1 MNSLTNH
8 PDFVAVTTMT
18 WQQHVKAAVRSAAD
32 LRRIL
37 DLPTHHQ
44 TDLAGERQFATFA
57 PLPFVAR
64 MRPRDES
71 DPLLRQVLPTH
82 EESQLAAGYSDDP
95 NRESHCVAAPGILQ
109 KYPGR
114 MLLIAAKTCAV
125 NCRYCFR
132 RAFPYQSAPT
142 SLDEWSKALA
152 ALENDPS
159 IHEVILS
166 GGEPLINEDHR
177 LAWLIDRIEQFP
189 HVRRLRIHSRFPI
202 VIPQRVTESLIEILS
217 RARLPITFVVH
228 SNHAQE
234 LGDDVGQA
242 LAALRSVP
250 RLLLLN
256 QSVLLKG
263 INDSVQALSDLSWRL
278 LELGVLPYYLHQLD
292 RVTGS
297 HHFEVPLDQG
307 RSFVGELRATLP
319 GYAVPRFVTEIPKLP
334 SKQILQ

>member
-1 MNSLTNH
+1 MNSLANH

-18 WQQHVKAAVRSAAD
+18 WQQHVKAAIRSAAH
-32 LRRIL
+32 LRRLL
-37 DLPTHHQ
+37 DLPAG
-44 TDLAGERQFATFA
+44 DPAELSGERQFATFA

-64 MRPRDES
+64 MRPRDEC
-71 DPLLRQVLPTH
+71 DPLLRQVIPIP
-82 EESQLAAGYSDDP
+82 EEGQSAAGYSEDP
-95 NRESHCVAAPGILQ
+95 NRESHFVAAPGVLQ

-114 MLLIAAKTCAV
+114 ILLIAAKTCAV

-132 RAFPYQSAPT
+132 RAFPYEAAPT
-142 SLDEWSKALA
+142 SLAEWNEALDVLNHDA
-152 ALENDPS
+152 S

-177 LAWLIDRIEQFP
+177 LAWLIERIEQLP
-189 HVRRLRIHSRFPI
+189 HVQRLRIHSRFPI
-202 VIPQRVTESLIEILS
+202 VIPQRVTVPLLEVLS
-217 RARLPITFVVH
+217 RTRLPITFVVH

-250 RLLLLN
+250 RLVLLN

-263 INDSVQALSDLSWRL
+263 INNSVQALSNLSWRL
-278 LELGVLPYYLHQLD
+278 LELGVIPYYLHQLD

-307 RSFVGELRATLP
+307 RSLVGQLRATLP
-319 GYAVPRFVTEIPKLP
+319 GYAVPRFVTEIPDLP
-334 SKQILQ
+334 SKQIIL